1 MRPRFRMESS
11 DLSCFCLLILEKVR
25 EVLKN
30 KRFVRIREI
39 WVIRKVVNSIHLI
52 LPSISMQSEKREWLW
67 VWALGEE

>member
-1 MRPRFRMESS
+1 M
-11 DLSCFCLLILEKVR
+11 SCFCLLILEKVR
-25 EVLKN
+25 EVLIN

>member
-1 MRPRFRMESS
+1 MESS

>member
-1 MRPRFRMESS
+1 M
-11 DLSCFCLLILEKVR
+11 SCFCVMILEKVR

-52 LPSISMQSEKREWLW
+52 LPNILLQSEKREWLW